1 MKLKPHGYFLV
12 SFVTSFVDG
21 EISRHEFDMDYS
33 GYVIEHF
40 PSFRKEHPRLANR
53 FADTI
58 DVAYELGERK
68 TDEALRD
75 SMADALDDFFGNRQD
90 CDIF

>member
-1 MKLKPHGYFLV
+1 
-12 SFVTSFVDG
+12 
-21 EISRHEFDMDYS
+21 MDYS

-40 PSFRKEHPRLANR
+40 PSFRKEHHRLANR

-68 TDEALRD
+68 SDEALRD

>member
-12 SFVTSFVDG
+12 SFVTRFVDG
-21 EISRHEFDMDYS
+21 EISREAFDMDYS

-40 PSFRKEHPRLANR
+40 PAFRKEHPRLANR

-58 DVAYELGERK
+58 EVAYEQGERK
-68 TDEALRD
+68 SDEALRD

-90 CDIF
+90 CDLF

>member
-21 EISRHEFDMDYS
+21 EISRREFYMDYS

-40 PSFRKEHPRLANR
+40 PHFLKEHPRLSSR
-53 FADTI
+53 FAATI
-58 DVAYELGERK
+58 DVAYELGEHK
-68 TDEALRD
+68 SDEALRD

>member
-1 MKLKPHGYFLV
+1 MKLKPHGHFLV
-12 SFVTSFVDG
+12 SFVTRFVDG
-21 EISRHEFDMDYS
+21 EMSRDEFDMDYS

-40 PSFRKEHPRLANR
+40 PYFRKEHPMLANR

-68 TDEALRD
+68 SDEALRD
-75 SMADALDDFFGNRQD
+75 AMADALDEFFGNRLD